1 MRLSSSALLCLAT
14 AAAVHLPLAPPAY
27 ADSCEAGTEGR
38 DFPVRTR
45 IHGGPDSYESGGGYG
60 VWYLDLTNATRRTCG
75 NIHPVVILVDQRR
88 VLRPRQTHLE
98 FYAGDPARPHPVR
111 FERTDAD
118 ELVGVFDGEEKG
130 DEETK
135 KEGER
140 KGKEGERDPFPG
152 FTVAPGETFTV
163 KVRLAVTSDAGPN
176 EVTAGAAVVQR
187 KEDDQDDGEWVG
199 QSNDYRFA
207 ISTEA
212 TADEATANEAA
223 TEEATADHPSPSP
236 GADATAPAADA
247 TAPAAGHLPFAD
259 ELARSGR
266 GRTVALA
273 TTALLL
279 IVVGA
284 LLVARKRP

>member
-27 ADSCEAGTEGR
+27 ADSCEAGTDGR

-45 IHGGPDSYESGGGYG
+45 IHDGPDSYEAGGGFG

-88 VLRPRQTHLE
+88 VLRPRQARLE
-98 FYAGDPARPHPVR
+98 FYAGAPARPHPVR
-111 FERTDAD
+111 FEGTDAD
-118 ELVGVFDGEEKG
+118 ELVGVFDGAEKS
-130 DEETK
+130 
-135 KEGER
+135 
-140 KGKEGERDPFPG
+140 FPG
-152 FTVAPGETFTV
+152 FTVAPGETLTV
-163 KVRLAVTSDAGPN
+163 KVRLAVTSDAEPN
-176 EVTAGAAVVQR
+176 EVTASAAVVQR
-187 KEDDQDDGEWVG
+187 KEDDEDDGEWVG
-199 QSNDYRFA
+199 QSNDYRFG

-212 TADEATANEAA
+212 AADDPTADDSTADDSTAGDSTADEATA
-223 TEEATADHPSPSP
+223 DQPSPSP
-236 GADATAPAADA
+236 GADVTAPAADA

-259 ELARSGR
+259 ELASSGR
-266 GRTVALA
+266 GRTAALA